1 MDLFKAL
8 KISGSSLNTQ
18 RTVMNIISTNV
29 ANAQTTRT
37 EEGGPYRR
45 RIAVLGPA
53 AVDSD
58 FSRMLTGRVEKG
70 PEGVEVKEIMA
81 DLSDLV
87 SQYDPQHP
95 DADQQGYVTLP
106 NVNILEEMVQLMSA
120 ARNYEASVTAFN
132 SAKNMILKA
141 LEIGR

>member
-1 MDLFKAL
+1 MN
-8 KISGSSLNTQ
+8 ISGTSLNTQ

-45 RIAVLGPA
+45 KIAVLGPA
-53 AVDSD
+53 EVPSD
-58 FSRMLTGRVEKG
+58 FSQIFAGHAEKG
-70 PEGVEVKEIMA
+70 QEGVEVKEIVA
-81 DLSDLV
+81 DMSDLAT
-87 SQYDPQHP
+87 QYDPQHP
-95 DADQQGYVTLP
+95 DADERGYVTLP